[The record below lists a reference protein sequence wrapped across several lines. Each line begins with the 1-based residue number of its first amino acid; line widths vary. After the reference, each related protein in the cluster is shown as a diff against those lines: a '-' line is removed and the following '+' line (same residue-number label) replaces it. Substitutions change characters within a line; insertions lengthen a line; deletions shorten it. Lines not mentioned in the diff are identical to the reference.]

1 MGTCVYLDILHTTI
15 AAVDANKNSQEISD
29 SQESNAELKLDRVAE
44 EKLVS
49 FCGHVLKDAS
59 DFLSAVKGATNVEI
73 HRVLE
78 LRSPIIV
85 KVWYMTFILLIL
97 FHEHVHVAQCLS
109 CPSAAHCRVICMRY
123 RFSKLEVSFSE
134 K

>member
-1 MGTCVYLDILHTTI
+1 MGTCVYLDILHKTI
-15 AAVDANKNSQEISD
+15 AAVDTNEENSREVSD

-85 KVWYMTFILLIL
+85 KVWYMIFILLIL
-97 FHEHVHVAQCLS
+97 FLKHVHVAQCLS
-109 CPSAAHCRVICMRY
+109 CPSAAHY
-123 RFSKLEVSFSE
+123 QLFA
-134 K
+134 